1 MPFIGPKPAD
11 TVLDSTLIG
20 DGTITSAKI
29 ADGTIVDGDVG
40 NVAATKLT
48 GTIADA
54 RISASSVQQ
63 HATSFDDNKLV
74 NDISTLALRQASN
87 ENKAAYNTNSMY
99 IDVFQDATG
108 ITNLTGATRNAS
120 EYIDSTT
127 TTITTPTRSHDADQT
142 GTDGDYS
149 WFRWTDPS
157 GTGSYSANANES
169 AELLIVAGGGG
180 GGTSGGEGGGGGAG
194 GLLYYGSETPK
205 TPNGS
210 AITLTSGQTY
220 TATIGAGGTGA
231 TQYGANGGNGTSG
244 GNSSFTGSGLSLI
257 TALGG
262 GTGGNYPSNGAG
274 HGTGVAGGSGGGG
287 GGNASGGGDQSG
299 GAGTSGQGFA
309 GASGN
314 QHASNQF
321 EGGGGGGA
329 GEAGKSG
336 SAFGGFQGG
345 GGGHGLA
352 YSITGSST
360 YYAGGGGGHTNG
372 GTQGVGGNGG
382 GGTGNGSDGTDGLGG
397 GGGAGGGGD
406 GGNGTI
412 ILRVPTQTSSQAI
425 TATGSFESNAIT
437 ASTSTSKMGAIITYQ
452 NHQGT
457 NSLNSDIILKLS
469 ADNGSNYSTATLTAM
484 PDFAT
489 GIKMAKVNDLSVT
502 AGTSLKYKLEFAN
515 QASGSKEARI
525 RGVSLQ
531 Y

>member
-1 MPFIGPKPAD
+1 MTKARDLANFVHGIDASKIISGDIAAARLSNATTD
-11 TVLDSTLIG
+11 TSDIENDLSTLGLRVHSQENLIA
-20 DGTITSAKI
+20 TNTS
-29 ADGTIVDGDVG
+29 
-40 NVAATKLT
+40 
-48 GTIADA
+48 
-54 RISASSVQQ
+54 SS
-63 HATSFDDNKLV
+63 SF
-74 NDISTLALRQASN
+74 
-87 ENKAAYNTNSMY
+87 
-99 IDVFQDATG
+99 DVFQDSSA
-108 ITNLTGATRNAS
+108 ITNLTNAARNAS
-120 EYIDSTT
+120 EYISS
-127 TTITTPTRSHDADQT
+127 ITLATPTRSHDADST
-142 GTDGDYS
+142 GTDGDYTY
-149 WFRWTDPS
+149 FRWTGV
-157 GTGSYSANANES
+157 GTGSYSANTNET

-180 GGTSGGEGGGGGAG
+180 GGTGGGEGGGGGAG
-194 GLLYYGSETPK
+194 GLVYYGSETPK

-220 TATIGAGGTGA
+220 TATVGAGGTGA

-244 GNSSFTGSGLSLI
+244 GNSSFTGSGLSL
-257 TALGG
+257 TVALGG

-287 GGNASGGGDQSG
+287 GGNNSGGGDQSG

-372 GTQGVGGNGG
+372 GTQGV
-382 GGTGNGSDGTDGLGG
+382 
-397 GGGAGGGGD
+397 